1 MATKKK
7 ARNRHK
13 VSTSQLLTFAKD
25 SYLDRT
31 SRPIYAVLFLL
42 PFIVFYEVGTFLIN
56 TDVLNQSQVRV
67 VAFVWVQDLFRYAGF
82 DDRIAWVAPPLVVIL
97 VLLGL
102 QIASGK
108 SWAFYPYDVPPMAGE
123 CMLLAVPLIVLSLF
137 LNTQVSRLRPAPSH
151 PPQAVASVLQSQA
164 NTQMA
169 GGAGA
174 EEGPA
179 DEAQPGPAPLLASIV
194 TGMGAGIY
202 EELVFRLILICLLVV
217 FFQDL
222 LRTPYTN
229 ALILA
234 VLISAA
240 MFSAHHHIVFVG
252 GRFGLGVPFSWTEFG
267 FRTVAGVYFSVLFA
281 VRGFGITAGT
291 HVFYDILATILNAV
305 FFVS

>member
-137 LNTQVSRLRPAPSH
+137 LNTQLNRLGPAP
-151 PPQAVASVLQSQA
+151 PRPTQAVASVLQATA

-174 EEGPA
+174 EE
-179 DEAQPGPAPLLASIV
+179 DQPGPAPLLASIV
-194 TGMGAGIY
+194 TGIGAGIY

-229 ALILA
+229 ALILG

-240 MFSAHHHIVFVG
+240 MFSAHHHIVFIG
-252 GRFGLGVPFSWTEFG
+252 GRFGQGVPFSWTAFG

-291 HVFYDILATILNAV
+291 HVFYDIFATILNAV